1 MTNLKNLKCILLG
14 AIFCFCAAVPAD
26 RAVVAGKSSSG
37 TADIAAN
44 IPEFI
49 ILHYYS
55 SIALNFATPESE
67 ALNEGG
73 NTLDVSWKGDTSGGE
88 ELAAGNLM
96 SAKMELDGTTTK
108 VRIPNVWAVRGFS
121 KEGTANVTV
130 TVPTGKEKLSNGE
143 SVITISNVQVSDN
156 SETGASITTDLN
168 GIARSRATIGSILMD
183 LDFSK
188 TNRSGQ
194 HSGGQYTITASTM

>member
-1 MTNLKNLKCILLG
+1 MLNLKNFKCILLG
-14 AIFCFCAAVPAD
+14 AAISLCTATPAD
-26 RAVVAGKSSSG
+26 CVVAAGKSSSG

-44 IPEFI
+44 VPEFI

-55 SIALNFATPESE
+55 SLTLNFATPESE
-67 ALNEGG
+67 ALNEGE
-73 NTLDVSWKGDTSGGE
+73 NTLNVSWKGETSGGE
-88 ELAAGNLM
+88 ELASAGLM
-96 SAKMELDGTTTK
+96 NAKMELDGTTTR

-121 KEGTANVTV
+121 KEGTANITV
-130 TVPTGKEKLSNGE
+130 TIPSGKEALSNGE
-143 SVITISNVQVSDN
+143 SKIIISSVMVSDN
-156 SETGASITTDLN
+156 SDTGTSITTDLN